1 MKRLVALVVAASCI
15 AGCSKAGTDNTSATG
30 EHSWTR
36 SGVLR
41 IAIQSEPKNLN
52 ILLASNTTDNMIDR
66 FIFDTLTTADAT
78 GTIIPALAETV
89 PTAENGGISKDG
101 LTVTFHLRK
110 GVKWSDGVA
119 LTSKDVKFSWQS
131 MVNPNNNVVSAHGF
145 DEVKS
150 VDTPDDTTVVL
161 HLKEKFAPIVSE
173 FFGESDSPV
182 AIVPAHLL
190 AQYQDV
196 NRIPYNNEPIGSGPF
211 KLSEWVKGDH
221 ITLVPNASY
230 YRGAPGLKQ
239 IVIHIIPDENTSLNE
254 LRTHDIDWMFEPSF
268 ATYASLRNM
277 PDVLVHYNAI
287 NGYEGVQL
295 NTSHPPLDDKNVR
308 LAITLAIDK
317 KRLLDSLTFSQQK
330 LATEDLP
337 DFLWAYNKNVTVNG
351 YDPAKSKQL
360 LAAAGFTPGANGIL
374 TKGGT
379 PLSLL
384 LVSNGSNATR
394 KKAAVLMQQMLHQV
408 GIDVSVKFYD
418 GATLFAPAGNGGIL
432 QGGKFDMGLSGWF
445 AGVDPDN
452 ASNYVSKNIPPG
464 GYNYTR
470 YKSAAMDAAQSLAL
484 QNYDRPTRK
493 KAYATIEELLATDN
507 PQIFFWWDRQA
518 QGVSPDFKGFDP
530 NPVTESWNAYT
541 WTI

>member
-1 MKRLVALVVAASCI
+1 MKRLVALVIAASVI
-15 AGCSKAGTDNTSATG
+15 AGCSKAGTDTTSATG
-30 EHSWTR
+30 EHSWTKP
-36 SGVLR
+36 GILR

-52 ILLASNTTDNMIDR
+52 MLLASNTTDNMIDR
-66 FIFDTLTTADAT
+66 LIFDPLTTADPQ
-78 GTIIPALAETV
+78 GRIQPALAETV

-101 LTVTFHLRK
+101 LTVTYHLRK
-110 GVKWSDGVA
+110 GVKWSDGVP
-119 LTSKDVKFSWQS
+119 LTSKDVKFSWQA
-131 MVNPNNNVVSAHGF
+131 MMNKNNNVVSSHGF
-145 DEVKS
+145 DEVQS
-150 VDTPDDTTVVL
+150 IDTPDDTTVIV

-182 AIVPAHLL
+182 GIVPAHLL
-190 AQYQDV
+190 AKYADV
-196 NRIPYNNEPIGSGPF
+196 NRIPYNNEPVGSGPF

-221 ITLVPNASY
+221 ITLVPNANY
-230 YRGAPGLKQ
+230 YKGAPGLKQ
-239 IVIHIIPDENTSLNE
+239 IVIRIIPDENTSLNE
-254 LRTHDIDWMFEPSF
+254 LQTHDIDWMFEPSF
-268 ATYASLRNM
+268 ATYATLRAM
-277 PDVLVHYNAI
+277 PDVLVHYNNI

-295 NTSHPPLDDKNVR
+295 NTSHPPLDNKNVR

-317 KRLLDSLTFSQQK
+317 QRLLDTLTFGQQK

-337 DFLWAYNKNVTVNG
+337 DFMWAYNKNVTVNAFN
-351 YDPAKSKQL
+351 PAKAKQL
-360 LAAAGFTPGANGIL
+360 LAGEGYTAGANGML
-374 TKGGT
+374 AKGGQ

-408 GIDVSVKFYD
+408 GIDVQIKYFD

-470 YKSAAMDAAQSLAL
+470 YKSAAMDAAQHDAL
-484 QNYDRPTRK
+484 TNYDIPTRT

-518 QGVSPDFKGFDP
+518 QAVSPDFKGFDP
-530 NPVTESWNAYT
+530 NPVTESWNAST
-541 WTI
+541 WSI